1 MNTNMR
7 VLITLCLVSITT
19 PARADNYSVSVSR
32 KDSNVYSFTSGSARG
47 VIITKYCYEYG
58 YAEDAVLKYEPYSY
72 DNKLIFTSS
81 GTVCDVESVF
91 TK

>member
-1 MNTNMR
+1 MEKSIA
-7 VLITLCLVSITT
+7 LIVALCLVSITT
-19 PARADNYSVSVSR
+19 PAHADNYSVSVSR
-32 KDSNVYSFTSGSARG
+32 KDSNVYSFTSGSVRG
-47 VIITKYCYEYG
+47 VILTKYCYEYG
-58 YAEDAVLKYEPYSY
+58 YAEDAVLKYEPYGY